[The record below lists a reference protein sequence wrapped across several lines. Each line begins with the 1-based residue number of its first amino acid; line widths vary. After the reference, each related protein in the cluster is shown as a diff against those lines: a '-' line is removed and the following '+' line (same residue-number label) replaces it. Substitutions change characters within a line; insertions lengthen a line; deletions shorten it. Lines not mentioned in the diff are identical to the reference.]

1 MTNISI
7 NEALAIGND
16 EENPLEHLISIGMQL
31 STEKDTKVI
40 LEHILLSAKSIS
52 NADGGTIYSI
62 TADDELKFETL
73 LNDTLNMSLGGT
85 TGNPIPF
92 PTIPLFVGD
101 QPNKKAL
108 VALAAAT
115 NTVVNIEDAYEVKQ
129 YDMTGAR
136 NMDEKTG
143 YRTKSVLT
151 IPMANHEGDLNG
163 VMQLINAQ
171 DDEGNVIS
179 FSDETEHLIRTL
191 ASLAAIALTNRQL
204 IDGMEELFQSITRLI
219 AKAIDEKSPYTGGH
233 CRRVPELT
241 LMIAD
246 AVHETDTGPL
256 ADFEM
261 TDKDRYE
268 LSIAGWLHDCGK
280 IAIPEA
286 VMDKSTKLQML
297 FDRIEHV
304 DVKFEVVKRDLT
316 IAHQAQVIAA
326 LKSGDA
332 QQIAALDELEQVLDA
347 KITKLD
353 ADREFLRVANI
364 GGEYMRPDAQ
374 QRVVDIGREY
384 NIDVAGESQQLLTE
398 GEIYNLKIAAGTLTE
413 EERAVI
419 NHHMD
424 ITIEMLE
431 ALPFPKHLKNVPE
444 YAGGHHEKMDG
455 TGYPKGLTRDE
466 MSVQARLMA
475 IADIF
480 EALTASDRPYKKAK
494 KISECLFIM
503 GKMKLGNHI
512 DPELFDVFVDKKVYM
527 QFSDK
532 FLGEDQI
539 DEIDLSKI
547 PGYVLPAER

>member
-1 MTNISI
+1 MNSKAVADSA
-7 NEALAIGND
+7 ALTTD
-16 EENPLEHLISIGMQL
+16 NPLEHLIDIGIEL
-31 STEKDTKVI
+31 STEKDTNKI
-40 LEHILLSAKSIS
+40 LEHILLSAKSLT

-62 TADDELKFETL
+62 TPENTLKFETL
-73 LNDTLNMSLGGT
+73 LNDTLGMYLGGT
-85 TGNPIPF
+85 TGKPIPF
-92 PTIPLFVGD
+92 PTIPLYID
-101 QPNKKAL
+101 NEPNHNAL

-115 NTVVNIEDAYEVKQ
+115 NTVVNIEDAYEVKE

-151 IPMANHEGDLNG
+151 IPMTNHEGEING

-171 DDEGNVIS
+171 DSEGKVITFTDEK
-179 FSDETEHLIRTL
+179 EYLIRTL

-219 AKAIDEKSPYTGGH
+219 ATAIDEKSPYTGGH

-246 AVHETDTGPL
+246 AVHETDAGPL
-256 ADFEM
+256 ADFQM
-261 TDKDRYE
+261 SDKDRYE

-297 FDRIEHV
+297 FDRIELV
-304 DVKFEVVKRDLT
+304 DCRIELAQRDIQL
-316 IAHQAQVIAA
+316 AAQTEIIVA
-326 LKSGDA
+326 LKAGDQTKVTQLEQDA
-332 QQIAALDELEQVLDA
+332 EQQCKALDD
-347 KITKLD
+347 
-353 ADREFLRVANI
+353 DREFLRNANI
-364 GGEYMRPDAQ
+364 GGEYMPPNVQ
-374 QRVVDIGREY
+374 QRVMDIGEKY
-384 NIDVAGESQQLLTE
+384 QVIIAGETQPLLSN
-398 GEIYNLKIAAGTLTE
+398 GEVYNLQIARGTLTE
-413 EERAVI
+413 EERTVI

-424 ITIEMLE
+424 ITLDMLE
-431 ALPFPKHLKNVPE
+431 ALPFPKHLANVPE

-455 TGYPKGLTRDE
+455 TGYPRGLKRDE

-480 EALTASDRPYKKAK
+480 EALTASDRPYKDAK

-503 GKMKLGNHI
+503 GKMKLGSHI
-512 DPELFDVFVDKKVYM
+512 DPDLFDIFVDKQVYL
-527 QFSDK
+527 QFANE
-532 FLGEDQI
+532 FLDEKQI
-539 DEIDLSKI
+539 DEIDVSKI
-547 PGYVLPAER
+547 PGYVPFEARGV

>member
-1 MTNISI
+1 MKTTSSSKKKVQVHN
-7 NEALAIGND
+7 
-16 EENPLEHLISIGMQL
+16 NPLEHLISIGIQL
-31 STEKDTKVI
+31 STEKDTNKI
-40 LEHILLSAKSIS
+40 LEQILLSAKSIS
-52 NADGGTIYSI
+52 NSDGGTIYSI
-62 TADDELKFETL
+62 TPDNELKFETL
-73 LNDTLNMSLGGT
+73 LNDTLGMSMGGT
-85 TGNPIPF
+85 TGKPIPF
-92 PTIPLFVGD
+92 PTIPLYID
-101 QPNKKAL
+101 KEPNKKAL

-115 NTVVNIEDAYEVKQ
+115 NQVVNIEDAYEVKE

-171 DDEGNVIS
+171 DEEGNVVS
-179 FSDETEHLIRTL
+179 FSPECEHLIRTL

-246 AVHETDTGPL
+246 AVHDTKDGPL

-297 FDRIEHV
+297 FDRIDYV
-304 DVKFEVVKRDLT
+304 DSKIEIAKRDIT
-316 IAHQAQVIAA
+316 INHQQKIIKA
-326 LKSGDA
+326 LKAGDTVLLA
-332 QQIAALDELEQVLDA
+332 ILEQGCEEPLKKLDEY
-347 KITKLD
+347 
-353 ADREFLRVANI
+353 REFLRKANI
-364 GGEYMRPDAQ
+364 GGEYMPPDVQ
-374 QRVVDIGREY
+374 QRVVDIGHSCDIE
-384 NIDVAGESQQLLTE
+384 IAGELQHLLSE
-398 GEIYNLKIAAGTLTE
+398 GEIYNLKIARGTLTE

-424 ITIEMLE
+424 ITIDMLE
-431 ALPFPKHLKNVPE
+431 ALPFPKHLANVPE

-480 EALTASDRPYKKAK
+480 EALTASDRPYKAAK

-512 DPELFDVFVDKKVYM
+512 DPELFDVFMDKKVYM
-527 QFSDK
+527 QFADK
-532 FLGEDQI
+532 FLDAEQI
-539 DEIDLSKI
+539 DEIDTSKV
-547 PGYVLPAER
+547 PGYVLPENR

>member
-1 MTNISI
+1 MNNKQTI
-7 NEALAIGND
+7 NKD
-16 EENPLEHLISIGMQL
+16 NPLEHLIAIGIEL
-31 STEKDTKVI
+31 STEKDTTKI
-40 LEHILLSAKSIS
+40 LEHILVSAKSIT

-62 TADDELKFETL
+62 TADHTLKFETL

-85 TGNPIPF
+85 TGNAIPF
-92 PTIPLFVGD
+92 PTIPITIDG
-101 QPNKKAL
+101 QPNEKAL

-115 NTVVNIEDAYEVKQ
+115 NHVVNIEDAYEVKE

-151 IPMANHEGDLNG
+151 IPMTNHEGELNG

-171 DDEGNVIS
+171 DSEGKVIS
-179 FSDETEHLIRTL
+179 FSHEKESLIRTL

-219 AKAIDEKSPYTGGH
+219 AQAIDEKSPYTGGH

-256 ADFEM
+256 ADFTMSE
-261 TDKDRYE
+261 KDRYE

-297 FDRIEHV
+297 FDRIELV
-304 DVKFEVVKRDLT
+304 DCRIELAQRDLT
-316 IAHQAQVIAA
+316 IAYQQQLIEA
-326 LKSGDA
+326 LKSADHSKMA
-332 QQIAALDELEQVLDA
+332 AIEQTHQQQIKQLDE
-347 KITKLD
+347 
-353 ADREFLRVANI
+353 DREFLRKANI
-364 GGEYMRPDAQ
+364 GGEYMPPEVQ
-374 QRVVDIGREY
+374 QRVVDIAERHQV
-384 NIDVAGESQQLLTE
+384 IIAGETQPLLSS
-398 GEIYNLKIAAGTLTE
+398 GEVYNLQIPRGTLTE
-413 EERAVI
+413 EERLII

-424 ITIEMLE
+424 ITIDMLE
-431 ALPFPKHLKNVPE
+431 ALPFPKHLANVPE

-455 TGYPKGLTRDE
+455 SGYPRGLKRDE

-480 EALTASDRPYKKAK
+480 EALTASDRPYKDAK

-503 GKMKLGNHI
+503 GKMKLGQHI
-512 DPELFDVFVDKKVYM
+512 DPELFDVFVDKKVYQ
-527 QFSDK
+527 QFADQ
-532 FLGEDQI
+532 FLDANQI
-539 DEIDLSKI
+539 DEIDVSKI
-547 PGYVLPAER
+547 PGYVPFEQRE

>member
-1 MTNISI
+1 MTNKKDKHKS
-7 NEALAIGND
+7 NKT
-16 EENPLEHLISIGMQL
+16 NPLEHLIAIGIEL
-31 STEKDTKVI
+31 SAEQDTNKI
-40 LEHILLSAKSIS
+40 LEDILLSAKSIS

-62 TADDELKFETL
+62 TDDNQLKFETL
-73 LNDTLNMSLGGT
+73 LNDELGMYLGGT
-85 TGNPIPF
+85 TGTPIPF
-92 PTIPLFVGD
+92 PTIPLYQDGK
-101 QPNKKAL
+101 PNKKAL

-115 NTVVNIEDAYEVKQ
+115 NTLVNIEDAYEVKE

-136 NMDEKTG
+136 NMDKQTG

-171 DDEGNVIS
+171 DEQGNVIS
-179 FSDETEHLIRTL
+179 FDQECVHLIRTL

-246 AVHETDTGPL
+246 AVHETDNGPL
-256 ADFEM
+256 ANFCM

-286 VMDKSTKLQML
+286 VMDKSTKLEML
-297 FDRIEHV
+297 FDRIELV
-304 DVKFEVVKRDLT
+304 DCKIEVVKRDL
-316 IAHQAQVIAA
+316 VIANQQA
-326 LKSGDA
+326 MLEAYKTGNSTLAEQLENSCEEKLK
-332 QQIAALDELEQVLDA
+332 QLDE
-347 KITKLD
+347 
-353 ADREFLRVANI
+353 DREFLRIANI
-364 GGEYMRPDAQ
+364 GGEYMAPQMQ
-374 QRVVDIGREY
+374 QRVVDIGHSFHIE
-384 NIDVAGESQQLLTE
+384 IAGANHQLLSE
-398 GEIYNLKIAAGTLTE
+398 GEIYNLKIARGTLTE
-413 EERAVI
+413 EERLII

-424 ITIEMLE
+424 ITIDMLE
-431 ALPFPKHLKNVPE
+431 SLPFPKHLANVPE

-455 TGYPKGLTRDE
+455 TGYPKGLKKHE

-494 KISECLFIM
+494 MISECLFIM

-512 DPELFDVFVDKKVYM
+512 DPELFDIFVDKKVYQ
-527 QFSDK
+527 QFADK
-532 FLGEDQI
+532 FLDADQI
-539 DEIDLSKI
+539 DEIDVSKI
-547 PGYVLPAER
+547 PGYVLPQNRQYTS